1 MLDTIINLI
10 LAGVMMQASGGAL
23 PPQTLLS
30 TANNL
35 LPLAEERVVPQR
47 DFSTLSQ
54 GVKVAARSYAV
65 IEPGSNQVLCES
77 NSDDARPIAS
87 ITKLMTALVFLDTN
101 PDLNREVS
109 IEAKDQRAGG
119 ITYLIPGEKFK
130 LRDVFFAA
138 MIASS
143 NEGAAALARFSG
155 LTEDDFVAQ
164 MNKKAVELGML
175 ATKFADPTG
184 LNNNNKS
191 TAGDILKLAQ
201 AAFARTEIKDAISRE
216 EYELSVINKK
226 IKRKIKTT
234 DRVLGD
240 NFGAGNSSYFIKGGK
255 TGYLESAGYCFVSEV
270 IDGAGRRL
278 LVAVLGSPTIN
289 DRFQDTKALAY
300 WAFNNFKW

>member
-10 LAGVMMQASGGAL
+10 LAGVMMQFPGAAL
-23 PPQTLLS
+23 PPQNLLS
-30 TANNL
+30 AATGL
-35 LPLAEERVVPQR
+35 LPVAEQRIVPRR

-54 GVKVAARSYAV
+54 GVKVAAGSYAV
-65 IEPGSNQVLCES
+65 IEPES
-77 NSDDARPIAS
+77 NKILCADNAEAPRPIAS
-87 ITKLMTALVFLDTN
+87 LTKLMTALVFLETN
-101 PDLNREVS
+101 PDFNKEVS
-109 IEAKDQRAGG
+109 IEAKDSRVGG

-138 MIASS
+138 LIASS
-143 NEGAAALARFSG
+143 NEGAAALSRLSG
-155 LTEDDFVAQ
+155 LPEADFVAK
-164 MNKKAVELGML
+164 MNAKAVELGMT

-201 AAFARTEIKDAISRE
+201 AAFSRAEIKDAISRE

-240 NFGAGNSSYFIKGGK
+240 DFGVGGNSYFIKGGK

-270 IDGAGRRL
+270 IDSTGRRL

-289 DRFQDTKALAY
+289 DRFQDTKSLAY

>member
-1 MLDTIINLI
+1 MLETIINLI
-10 LAGVMMQASGGAL
+10 LAGVLMQAPGSAL
-23 PPQTLLS
+23 PPKLIS

-35 LPLAEERVVPQR
+35 LPLAEERIVPR
-47 DFSTLSQ
+47 RVFSTLSQ

-65 IEPGSNQVLCES
+65 IEPESNQILYE
-77 NSDDARPIAS
+77 NNADDLRPVAS

-101 PDLNREVS
+101 PDWNREVA

-138 MIASS
+138 LIASS
-143 NEGAAALARFSG
+143 NEGAAALSRLSG
-155 LTEDDFVAQ
+155 LPEADFVER
-164 MNKKAVELGML
+164 MNKKAAELGMA

-184 LNNNNKS
+184 LDNNNKS
-191 TAGDILKLAQ
+191 TAADILKLAS

-216 EYELSVINKK
+216 EYELSVLNKK

-240 NFGAGNSSYFIKGGK
+240 DFGVGASSYFIKGGK

-270 IDGAGRRL
+270 LDSNGRRL
-278 LVAVLGSPTIN
+278 LVAVLGSPTVN

-300 WAFNNFKW
+300 WVFNNFKW

>member
-10 LAGVMMQASGGAL
+10 LTGVMMQIPSAVL
-23 PPQTLLS
+23 PPQNILPS
-30 TANNL
+30 AGNL
-35 LPLAEERVVPQR
+35 LPAAEQKIAPQR

-54 GVKVAARSYAV
+54 GVKVAAHSYAV
-65 IEPGSNQVLCES
+65 IDPESNKILCEN
-77 NSDDARPIAS
+77 NSDDPRSIAS

-101 PDLNREVS
+101 PDFNKEVT
-109 IEAKDQRAGG
+109 IAAADQRSGG

-130 LRDVFFAA
+130 LHDVFYAA
-138 MIASS
+138 LIASS
-143 NEGAAALARFSG
+143 NEGAAALARLSG
-155 LTEDDFVAQ
+155 LSEADFVAA
-164 MNKKAVELGML
+164 MNKKAAALGM
-175 ATKFADPTG
+175 TDTRFADPTG
-184 LNNNNKS
+184 LDNNNKS

-201 AAFARTEIKDAISRE
+201 AAFAKAEIKDAVSRE
-216 EYELSVINKK
+216 DYELDVLNKK

-240 NFGAGNSSYFIKGGK
+240 DFGFGNNSYYIKGGK

-270 IDGAGRRL
+270 SDSAGHRI